1 MSELSAKEEKVD
13 VLINNAGI
21 LNHPR
26 QFSADGIEMHWTVNH
41 LGHVLLTDLL
51 TNKLKAKS
59 KVVFLM
65 NLDYR
70 KGQLDF
76 DNLNCEKT
84 WSATEAFRKSQ
95 LANMIVVRQL
105 AKEME
110 SQEVKVNVHIDFS

>member
-26 QFSADGIEMHWTVNH
+26 QFSKDGIEMHWAVNH

-51 TNKLKAKS
+51 TNKLKS
-59 KVVFLM
+59 KESKIVFLM

-76 DNLNCEKT
+76 ENLNSEKT
-84 WSATEAFRKSQ
+84 WTAKEAFRRSQ
-95 LANMIVVRQL
+95 LANMIFVRQL
-105 AKEME
+105 AKDME
-110 SQEVKVNVHIDFS
+110 PHGVKVEHN